1 MRYRNSGQRRVWPA
15 LTDELTGRT
24 LELAPGQEGELSGEV
39 QDRYLER
46 VTAGIE
52 GVDGAPGAA
61 TAGFRI
67 GEQPGPD
74 AGHSEDQAEDVAAAA
89 AEPEPTAEAE
99 AVRARLIADVEAE
112 KARLTADEATLAAG
126 FEGHAN
132 L

>member
-24 LELAPGQEGELSGEV
+24 LELEPGQEGELSGEV

-74 AGHSEDQAEDVAAAA
+74 AGHSEDQAEDVAAA
-89 AEPEPTAEAE
+89 EPEAE

-112 KARLTADEATLAAG
+112 KARLAADEATLAAG